1 MVGREMGKGKEECG
15 PHLFEHVGLRF
26 AKDILSLEHDS
37 CVESRSIESWNVV
50 VHRVR
55 SSVD

>member
-1 MVGREMGKGKEECG
+1 MGKGKEECG